1 MPQYFQYMPSNGM
14 QYVNGQTGSYIN
26 GRVTCS
32 FQRSII
38 GDNVGIYALNNSYYL
53 LLGFGPA
60 NAGKR
65 PSRLFKYIHTHMRT
79 IYTHVHKHMKSFI
92 HTYVHTYIHNYSYN
106 TCAQTYIH
114 TFLQTYIVT

>member
-1 MPQYFQYMPSNGM
+1 MSQYFQYMPSTGM

-65 PSRLFKYIHTHMRT
+65 SSRLFKYIHTHMYA
-79 IYTHVHKHMKSFI
+79 ILTHAHKHIKLFT
-92 HTYVHTYIHNYSYN
+92 HTYVHTYTN
-106 TCAQTYIH
+106 THTMHVRKFTY
-114 TFLQTYIVT
+114 